1 MLFRIRMGNATNY
14 CLKAPDDQVVGFRLE
29 IETLGHEIY
38 DILDWADEHFSSH
51 FVEQTEDCVY
61 VCSESAREALAAN
74 ELRAEPLSIERGG
87 PDGRSGGGPTLGGPS
102 GGGPSGGG
110 SSGGSSGP
118 GGNVPAGSDGGETV
132 AEAGL

>member
-1 MLFRIRMGNATNY
+1 MSDAANY
-14 CLKAPDDQVVGFRLE
+14 CLKGPNGKVLGFRLG
-29 IETLGHEIY
+29 IDRLGHEIY
-38 DILDWADEHFSSH
+38 DILDWAEANFSSH

-61 VCSESAREALAAN
+61 VCSESAREALASN

-87 PDGRSGGGPTLGGPS
+87 TDGRSGSGPTLGGPS

-110 SSGGSSGP
+110 SSGGGSSGP
-118 GGNVPAGSDGGETV
+118 GGNVPAGSDGGGTV